1 MLRWRAGCKEGGEPW
16 TWACAANSAGRT
28 WPCGGG
34 SVLLEAWRGR
44 DGVQGTPPPP
54 AGLSSSPVLGKRSPS
69 RLKTPGVKILA
80 CPAKGGRG
88 DLERRAEPASVAA
101 VLHNGHKDICRPRAR
116 WSQRHLRT
124 CKPQDQL
131 TDDEP
136 ETRPLTHPS
145 VRAELRSVCSLNLR
159 LESACAPKTALW
171 PSGSAQLCTLNQ
183 INPAGPY

>member
-1 MLRWRAGCKEGGEPW
+1 MDLGVCRELSWPDLAMRRWKCPPGGVEGAGWG
-16 TWACAANSAGRT
+16 AGHT
-28 WPCGGG
+28 I
-34 SVLLEAWRGR
+34 
-44 DGVQGTPPPP
+44 PPP
-54 AGLSSSPVLGKRSPS
+54 AGLSRSPVPGKRSPS
-69 RLKTPGVKILA
+69 RLKAPGVKILA
-80 CPAKGGRG
+80 RPAKGGRG

-101 VLHNGHKDICRPRAR
+101 FLHNGHKDICRPRAR

-145 VRAELRSVCSLNLR
+145 VCAERRSVCSLNLR
-159 LESACAPKTALW
+159 LQSACAPKTALW
-171 PSGSAQLCTLNQ
+171 PSGSAQPCTLNQ